1 MKSFG
6 MDDCIEEELL
16 GSLIQQK
23 TENRNTRGLVLAD
36 LTKQIK
42 SL

>member
-1 MKSFG
+1 

-16 GSLIQQK
+16 GYLIQQK

-36 LTKQIK
+36 LTMQI
-42 SL
+42 